1 MTETLYSWVESL
13 VCYYI
18 LLSAVTNF
26 LPDNSFKKYIQ
37 YYLGLLLI
45 LVMLSP
51 VFQVTGIQKEID
63 RCVEEMEENLQDR
76 EAWEEKAESFEENWQ
91 TVIQGQ
97 EVEHEAG
104 SGTDEK
110 GEAGS
115 AASGWA
121 AFAYCC
127 AAGKRKRENQE
138 ESGLPLEKEAIEGE
152 GELWQNKMEKRLMQV
167 LEQVEGI
174 GETQVF
180 SHLCRNGEKGGGKG

>member
-63 RCVEEMEENLQDR
+63 RCVEEMHALIQAMHARTENHKTLIEKIKEEMKQ
-76 EAWEEKAESFEENWQ
+76 F
-91 TVIQGQ
+91 
-97 EVEHEAG
+97 
-104 SGTDEK
+104 
-110 GEAGS
+110 
-115 AASGWA
+115 
-121 AFAYCC
+121 
-127 AAGKRKRENQE
+127 
-138 ESGLPLEKEAIEGE
+138 
-152 GELWQNKMEKRLMQV
+152 
-167 LEQVEGI
+167 
-174 GETQVF
+174 
-180 SHLCRNGEKGGGKG
+180 

>member
-76 EAWEEKAESFEENWQ
+76 EAWEEKAESFEEKLADCN
-91 TVIQGQ
+91 TGAGGGAMKLVQ
-97 EVEHEAG
+97 ELMK
-104 SGTDEK
+104 K

-127 AAGKRKRENQE
+127 APVKEKEKKPGGKRTALRER
-138 ESGLPLEKEAIEGE
+138 GHRRRG
-152 GELWQNKMEKRLMQV
+152 
-167 LEQVEGI
+167 GI
-174 GETQVF
+174 VA
-180 SHLCRNGEKGGGKG
+180 K

>member
-1 MTETLYSWVESL
+1 MTEALYSWVKSL

-63 RCVEEMEENLQDR
+63 RCVEELGETFKDR
-76 EAWEEKAESFEENWQ
+76 ETWEERAESFEENWQ

-97 EVEHEAG
+97 EVE
-104 SGTDEK
+104 
-110 GEAGS
+110 
-115 AASGWA
+115 
-121 AFAYCC
+121 
-127 AAGKRKRENQE
+127 
-138 ESGLPLEKEAIEGE
+138 P
-152 GELWQNKMEKRLMQV
+152 
-167 LEQVEGI
+167 
-174 GETQVF
+174 
-180 SHLCRNGEKGGGKG
+180 

>member
-76 EAWEEKAESFEENWQ
+76 EAWEEKAESFEVNWQ

-97 EVEHEAG
+97 EVEPR
-104 SGTDEK
+104 S
-110 GEAGS
+110 
-115 AASGWA
+115 W
-121 AFAYCC
+121 F
-127 AAGKRKRENQE
+127 
-138 ESGLPLEKEAIEGE
+138 
-152 GELWQNKMEKRLMQV
+152 
-167 LEQVEGI
+167 
-174 GETQVF
+174 
-180 SHLCRNGEKGGGKG
+180 RN

>member
-1 MTETLYSWVESL
+1 MTKALYSWVESL

-63 RCVEEMEENLQDR
+63 RCVEELGETFKDR
-76 EAWEEKAESFEENWQ
+76 ETWEERAESFEENWQ

-97 EVEHEAG
+97 EVE
-104 SGTDEK
+104 
-110 GEAGS
+110 
-115 AASGWA
+115 
-121 AFAYCC
+121 
-127 AAGKRKRENQE
+127 
-138 ESGLPLEKEAIEGE
+138 P
-152 GELWQNKMEKRLMQV
+152 
-167 LEQVEGI
+167 
-174 GETQVF
+174 
-180 SHLCRNGEKGGGKG
+180 

>member
-1 MTETLYSWVESL
+1 MRGLQTFAESASYGGIVAVNYHCYSGSFIYRELSRKGEGMTETLYSWVESL

-97 EVEHEAG
+97 EVE
-104 SGTDEK
+104 
-110 GEAGS
+110 
-115 AASGWA
+115 
-121 AFAYCC
+121 
-127 AAGKRKRENQE
+127 
-138 ESGLPLEKEAIEGE
+138 P
-152 GELWQNKMEKRLMQV
+152 
-167 LEQVEGI
+167 
-174 GETQVF
+174 
-180 SHLCRNGEKGGGKG
+180 

>member
-97 EVEHEAG
+97 EVE
-104 SGTDEK
+104 S
-110 GEAGS
+110 
-115 AASGWA
+115 
-121 AFAYCC
+121 
-127 AAGKRKRENQE
+127 
-138 ESGLPLEKEAIEGE
+138 
-152 GELWQNKMEKRLMQV
+152 
-167 LEQVEGI
+167 
-174 GETQVF
+174 
-180 SHLCRNGEKGGGKG
+180 

>member
-1 MTETLYSWVESL
+1 MTEALYSWVESL

-63 RCVEEMEENLQDR
+63 RCVEELGETFKHR
-76 EAWEEKAESFEENWQ
+76 ETWEERAESFEENWQ

-97 EVEHEAG
+97 EVE
-104 SGTDEK
+104 
-110 GEAGS
+110 
-115 AASGWA
+115 
-121 AFAYCC
+121 
-127 AAGKRKRENQE
+127 
-138 ESGLPLEKEAIEGE
+138 P
-152 GELWQNKMEKRLMQV
+152 
-167 LEQVEGI
+167 
-174 GETQVF
+174 
-180 SHLCRNGEKGGGKG
+180 